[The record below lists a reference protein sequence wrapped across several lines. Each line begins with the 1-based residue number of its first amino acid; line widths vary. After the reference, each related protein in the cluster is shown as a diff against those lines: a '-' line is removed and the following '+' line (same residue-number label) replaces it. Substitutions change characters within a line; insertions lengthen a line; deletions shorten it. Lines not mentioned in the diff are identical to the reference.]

1 MALVRLAGS
10 APSWIAVR
18 QGLTVTWYHGGT
30 MAEVCHVSGIDTNNV
45 RGLLRSELGLSPRS
59 GSPPAYSRSV
69 DDMVFAFA
77 DAHLRNVAG
86 RSARD
91 AGYSCT
97 GSHTREEP
105 CLLTVHEAD
114 GVRRDSAERI
124 IRATSPAVSRL
135 R

>member
-1 MALVRLAGS
+1 MPCVRDRHERPGGVCFGPSSVS
-10 APSWIAVR
+10 AASVDPSR
-18 QGLTVTWYHGGT
+18 
-30 MAEVCHVSGIDTNNV
+30 
-45 RGLLRSELGLSPRS
+45 
-59 GSPPAYSRSV
+59 AYSRSV

-105 CLLTVHEAD
+105 CLLTVHEDD
-114 GVRRDSAERI
+114 GVRRDSAERL